1 MAYRV
6 NEIFYSLQGEG
17 YWTGRPAV
25 FVRLSGCNLRCPW
38 CDTDFQSYREMS
50 ADDICAEATKL
61 LRDALGDNNT
71 PFPNPLQDLPQ
82 PSLAFP
88 QPLLVLTGGEP
99 SLQADAALIHALHQA
114 GFHIAIETNGTHP
127 LPDGIDWVCC
137 SPKEGSQV
145 ILKQADEVKVVYTG
159 QSPELWREA
168 VYARH
173 YYLQPL
179 DSGPKNNAEDSAP
192 HHAADSIPRNNAAA
206 TIRYIQSHP
215 WWRLSLQTHKLTGIR

>member
-1 MAYRV
+1 MRA
-6 NEIFYSLQGEG
+6 E
-17 YWTGRPAV
+17 
-25 FVRLSGCNLRCPW
+25 
-38 CDTDFQSYREMS
+38 
-50 ADDICAEATKL
+50 DICAECAKVVREAIGNNETKNL
-61 LRDALGDNNT
+61 
-71 PFPNPLQDLPQ
+71 
-82 PSLAFP
+82 
-88 QPLLVLTGGEP
+88 LLVLTGGEP

-114 GFHIAIETNGTHP
+114 GFYIAIETNGTHP

-145 ILKQADEVKVVYTG
+145 ILKQADEVKVVFTDTD
-159 QSPELWREA
+159 PEHWRTSLT
-168 VYARH
+168 ARH

-179 DSGPKNNAEDSAP
+179 DSCPKNNAEDSAP